1 MSSVEICRG
10 RGFYLF
16 QWGVVCCQHQTIILG
31 FTYPV
36 FLVQQGPVH
45 LPAQCCRFAITNAAN
60 WPQAKKQKTKRIRR
74 NERTNPIVMQYR
86 AMDVNANKW
95 SYPLVICGLYSLVSK
110 FVATSEF
117 HRWRFLFHMN
127 NTSSQQ
133 CHQNSW
139 INSSNEVVR
148 KKHTN
153 GLCINNC
160 NNLTNPYKS
169 LHNTTT
175 DRSEQTKSIA
185 TNWLVDYRP
194 SDELATWLTD

>member
-1 MSSVEICRG
+1 MGCRLLPTPNHHPG
-10 RGFYLF
+10 LYLPSF
-16 QWGVVCCQHQTIILG
+16 SRSAGPGPPASTMLQIRNHQRCQCT
-31 FTYPV
+31 TSKE
-36 FLVQQGPVH
+36 
-45 LPAQCCRFAITNAAN
+45 T
-60 WPQAKKQKTKRIRR
+60 KKRKNK

-86 AMDVNANKW
+86 AMVVNVNKW

-139 INSSNEVVR
+139 IDSSNEVVR

-175 DRSEQTKSIA
+175 DRSEQTKSTA
-185 TNWLVDYRP
+185 TNWLVDYRL